1 MAEEEEEVGAG
12 VGKHGQE
19 SGSLGKHGQERGGF
33 REGGR
38 FGQGQG
44 VVEETET
51 EDGRR
56 EQDAKNITGGAV
68 NDVSGGVSGFGNV
81 GGVGSGGA
89 GGGSGG
95 SVGIV
100 GGGGVGGVGG
110 VGVGGGGGGV
120 EPAAGVWRI
129 NSQVSGTGAHLEAN
143 IQFNIVK

>member
-1 MAEEEEEVGAG
+1 MAEEEEEVGGG

-19 SGSLGKHGQERGGF
+19 RRGF

-44 VVEETET
+44 FVEETET

-81 GGVGSGGA
+81 GGVGSGG
-89 GGGSGG
+89 GGG

-120 EPAAGVWRI
+120 VGGVGGNERLRHK
-129 NSQVSGTGAHLEAN
+129 SR
-143 IQFNIVK
+143 

>member
-1 MAEEEEEVGAG
+1 MAEEEEEVGGG

-19 SGSLGKHGQERGGF
+19 RRGF

-81 GGVGSGGA
+81 GNVGSG

-100 GGGGVGGVGG
+100 GGGGVGI
-110 VGVGGGGGGV
+110 VGGGGDGAGGSGSSGG

-129 NSQVSGTGAHLEAN
+129 NSQVNGSGAHLEAN
-143 IQFNIVK
+143 IHFNIVK

>member
-1 MAEEEEEVGAG
+1 MAEEEEEVGGG

-19 SGSLGKHGQERGGF
+19 RRGF

-44 VVEETET
+44 FVEETET

-81 GGVGSGGA
+81 GGVGSGGG

-100 GGGGVGGVGG
+100 
-110 VGVGGGGGGV
+110 VGGGGGSVAVGS